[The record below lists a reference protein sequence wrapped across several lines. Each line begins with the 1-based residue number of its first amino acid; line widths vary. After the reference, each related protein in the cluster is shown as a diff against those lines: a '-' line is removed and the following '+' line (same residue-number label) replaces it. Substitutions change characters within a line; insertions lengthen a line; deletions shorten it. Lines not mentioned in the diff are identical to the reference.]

1 MMMMMTTMMVV
12 IVLMEKEEDG
22 LGCRVCRTLPTHS
35 VFQPWKQH
43 LR

>member
-1 MMMMMTTMMVV
+1 MTMMVV

-22 LGCRVCRTLPTHS
+22 VGCRVYRTLPIHS
-35 VFQPWKQH
+35 VSQPWKQH